1 MNFNC
6 IFTTCNY
13 KQNNIEESEF
23 LKHLQDEHTKEII
36 DISKKENMSIKAVE
50 MITISNSRVFIIRE
64 TPNGFF
70 EIIFGEDGVLGKA
83 PTAGNKIVITYL
95 ASTGADANSISAF
108 TANSQITIGGT
119 NYTPTITTT
128 VNSAGGGEKE

>member
-50 MITISNSRVFIIRE
+50 MITISNSRVFI
-64 TPNGFF
+64 
-70 EIIFGEDGVLGKA
+70 
-83 PTAGNKIVITYL
+83 
-95 ASTGADANSISAF
+95 NS
-108 TANSQITIGGT
+108 N
-119 NYTPTITTT
+119 
-128 VNSAGGGEKE
+128 

>member
-6 IFTTCNY
+6 IFTTCDY

-50 MITISNSRVFIIRE
+50 MITISNSRVFI
-64 TPNGFF
+64 
-70 EIIFGEDGVLGKA
+70 
-83 PTAGNKIVITYL
+83 
-95 ASTGADANSISAF
+95 NS
-108 TANSQITIGGT
+108 N
-119 NYTPTITTT
+119 
-128 VNSAGGGEKE
+128 

>member
-13 KQNNIEESEF
+13 KQNNVEESEF

-50 MITISNSRVFIIRE
+50 MITISNSTVFI
-64 TPNGFF
+64 
-70 EIIFGEDGVLGKA
+70 
-83 PTAGNKIVITYL
+83 
-95 ASTGADANSISAF
+95 NS
-108 TANSQITIGGT
+108 N
-119 NYTPTITTT
+119 
-128 VNSAGGGEKE
+128 